1 MTWNFLASLVTMLH
15 GSEGQLR
22 CPALWAAAYSY
33 TWNDA
38 SDGRK
43 KRSWA
48 RWWLLMTLTEHD
60 RCHVSAQPVPEY
72 LNTKIISTFVSQ
84 VWYLVA
90 VVWLAE
96 MWWLTTHL
104 DVTVMSTRIY
114 HFGTIVASSHAP
126 TVLCIPIVFCY
137 CKLSSIL
144 LNAQSF
150 WSGCR
155 TFVTR
160 QD

>member
-1 MTWNFLASLVTMLH
+1 MTWNFLASLVTLH

-33 TWNDA
+33 TWNDE

>member
-1 MTWNFLASLVTMLH
+1 MVQKGNWGVLH
-15 GSEGQLR
+15 CEQQLR
-22 CPALWAAAYSY
+22 ATPE
-33 TWNDA
+33 TMRA

-48 RWWLLMTLTEHD
+48 WWWLLMTLTEHD

-90 VVWLAE
+90 VVRLAE

-114 HFGTIVASSHAP
+114 HFGTIVTSAHPP
-126 TVLCIPIVFCY
+126 TVLCIPIVFWY
-137 CKLSSIL
+137 CKLSTIL

-155 TFVTR
+155 THCYTPGLR
-160 QD
+160 

>member
-1 MTWNFLASLVTMLH
+1 MTWNFLASLVTH

>member
-114 HFGTIVASSHAP
+114 HFGTIVTSSHAP